1 MGLIMR
7 KMDVASDVRDPR
19 EQHALDLMVE
29 ALTLLDYL
37 GNAAVAAQLDH
48 AISSLRDGR
57 EGSAD
62 G

>member
-1 MGLIMR
+1 M
-7 KMDVASDVRDPR
+7 ASDVRDPR

-29 ALTLLDYL
+29 ALTLLDDL

-48 AISSLRDGR
+48 AISSLRESR
-57 EGSAD
+57 EGSGD